1 MFSNTKRTIK
11 IVKKIRSN
19 RAKNKARMNRIRQN
33 EILMMN
39 AVNDAFAN
47 LKK

>member
-1 MFSNTKRTIK
+1 MFSNTKKIIKTVKTI
-11 IVKKIRSN
+11 R
-19 RAKNKARMNRIRQN
+19 RAKAQQQARINRIRQN

-39 AVNDAFAN
+39 AVNDTFAN